1 MVGFCLAVVLAVGL
15 LVVGFLV
22 VVGFSVLGLGLVTGF
37 LVGLAVVDLRLVVDG
52 FRVVVEEGAGL
63 VS

>member
-1 MVGFCLAVVLAVGL
+1 LAVVLAVG

-22 VVGFSVLGLGLVTGF
+22 VVGFSVLGLVTDF
-37 LVGLAVVDLRLVVDG
+37 LVGLAVVGLRLVVDG
-52 FRVVVEEGAGL
+52 FCVVVEEGAGL

>member
-1 MVGFCLAVVLAVGL
+1 
-15 LVVGFLV
+15 
-22 VVGFSVLGLGLVTGF
+22 LGLVTGF